1 MTRVLVTAYCI
12 CAMAAVELRATDKP
26 LLQKPPAKE
35 MRRTNPYE
43 TRNGAEQAGKKLF
56 RRECASCH
64 GQQGGGTARAPALVS
79 PVLKQTSV
87 GAIFWVLRH
96 GYLRRG
102 MPSFS
107 HLPEPQ
113 RWQIITYL
121 KSLQ

>member
-1 MTRVLVTAYCI
+1 MKRVLVMAYCI
-12 CAMAAVELRATDKP
+12 CTIAAIELRATGKP
-26 LLQKPPAKE
+26 LLEKPQPKE
-35 MRRTNPYE
+35 MARTNPYA

-56 RRECASCH
+56 QRECASCH
-64 GQQGGGTARAPALVS
+64 GQQGGGTARAPSLVS
-79 PVLKQTSV
+79 PVLKQTSE